1 MKTSYQSSHLLNEL
15 NTYLTALFMY
25 AYFNHDQ
32 NNYFT
37 LKKEIHIHYTRLAS
51 NIHTDLLNDLKKI
64 KSYNSF

>member
-1 MKTSYQSSHLLNEL
+1 
-15 NTYLTALFMY
+15 MY

-51 NIHTDLLNDLKKI
+51 NKHTDLPNDLKKI